1 MKFRNDIL
9 NLLLV
14 FWHTCSQQ
22 NVPFVILIAM
32 KLFYEQNSLKP
43 GIYQIVNTQTK
54 RIYVGQAKRFKQR
67 WLQHRHQLL
76 KGSHGNSFLQS
87 DFNKCR
93 EELGHDDFLE
103 FRILEVMEGS
113 TKEQRNKREKET
125 YFDLSSCSTLY
136 NHQKSF
142 DCALGYKFKNKEAQS
157 AKQQEA
163 HAKFQKPVVQ
173 FDLHGHL
180 VAKFSGIRAASRAT
194 SIHQVQIGNCAKG
207 KQKTAKGFVFLYE
220 GCSVDELKQRLK
232 KRCFTEEHKRNISK
246 GSKRLSGENH
256 PQFGTRPSSATLEKQ
271 RMKRQ
276 KAVVQFDLKTKQ
288 EICKWDSITKASKF
302 MRVDGS
308 AIGKVCHG
316 KKEHAGGFGWKFC

>member
-1 MKFRNDIL
+1 
-9 NLLLV
+9 
-14 FWHTCSQQ
+14 
-22 NVPFVILIAM
+22 
-32 KLFYEQNSLKP
+32 
-43 GIYQIVNTQTK
+43 
-54 RIYVGQAKRFKQR
+54 
-67 WLQHRHQLL
+67 
-76 KGSHGNSFLQS
+76 
-87 DFNKCR
+87 
-93 EELGHDDFLE
+93 
-103 FRILEVMEGS
+103 
-113 TKEQRNKREKET
+113 
-125 YFDLSSCSTLY
+125 
-136 NHQKSF
+136 
-142 DCALGYKFKNKEAQS
+142 LGYKFKNKEAQS